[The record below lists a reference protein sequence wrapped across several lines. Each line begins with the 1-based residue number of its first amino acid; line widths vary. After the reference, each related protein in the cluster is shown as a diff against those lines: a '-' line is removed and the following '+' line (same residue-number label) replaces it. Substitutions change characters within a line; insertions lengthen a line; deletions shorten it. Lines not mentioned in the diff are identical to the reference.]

1 MHEELLTR
9 HQVTR
14 GVKGHESDTG
24 ASWPVAWGTHRA
36 WDTERMSRDESMDGK
51 DRQHPP
57 DCADLAALVEGH
69 EICTDEGHQYAGQTG
84 LMEGDAGGR
93 CGSHLRHDRRRET
106 AATAGRRRQRGDRS
120 RMVLRVA
127 RRTAIS
133 CNCRRRILD
142 RAHRVLKNIH
152 RSDLV
157 DAAGVR
163 TPLAHLHHILVGA
176 CVSLPTSP
184 PPVGCPIDSNEAASL
199 HLRVLRC
206 ERSETIFVCSDGGSS
221 NRYARPTPSLLAAQR
236 QHDAPEKKRVRSVER
251 ERNDLRAHFLA

>member
-1 MHEELLTR
+1 
-9 HQVTR
+9 
-14 GVKGHESDTG
+14 
-24 ASWPVAWGTHRA
+24 
-36 WDTERMSRDESMDGK
+36 
-51 DRQHPP
+51 
-57 DCADLAALVEGH
+57 
-69 EICTDEGHQYAGQTG
+69 
-84 LMEGDAGGR
+84 MEGDAGGR

-142 RAHRVLKNIH
+142 RAHRVLKNIG
-152 RSDLV
+152 DPV

-199 HLRVLRC
+199 QLRVLRC

-236 QHDAPEKKRVRSVER
+236 QHNARKNRTRDVLRRNERPARSFSYVKLMFHPIPFRRDRPSRTALSVPTVPRCHCCPRSAAAVTRQAGPGGSAARPAAAPAQAETSHRRGSPPG
-251 ERNDLRAHFLA
+251 